1 MPPLAQ
7 KIAAPKKPKQKSQG
21 ITSRALMF
29 TRFSVKEQT
38 LFAKRMSF
46 LIKAGVPILECLHLV
61 RKQTKSKLKGR
72 VYDAIINDVANGQFL
87 STSLAKYKRLF
98 GDFTIN
104 IIRVGENSGVLSQNL
119 TYLADELGKKSALQ
133 RKVVGTL
140 IYPVFITIATLGVT
154 GILTVFIFPK
164 LMPIFTSLHV
174 ELPFTTRALIAISA
188 FLSQDWFWLILS
200 IIAVVALW
208 LFLHRKFDAVRYFG
222 DRVLLSLPLAG
233 RIARAYNLT
242 NFARTLGLLLSSGI
256 HLIEAIDITADTTK
270 NLAYARAARRVAQ
283 AAVKGEPMSRQLAV
297 EKDLYPDIMVHMITI
312 GETTGNLSSTCLY
325 LGELYEAEVDE
336 LTKTLS
342 SSIEPILM
350 IIMGVLVGTIAVS
363 VITPIYAIT
372 QHLQPK

>member
-1 MPPLAQ
+1 
-7 KIAAPKKPKQKSQG
+7 
-21 ITSRALMF
+21 
-29 TRFSVKEQT
+29 
-38 LFAKRMSF
+38 MSF

-61 RKQTKSKLKGR
+61 RTQTKSKIKVR
-72 VYDAIINDVANGQFL
+72 VYDAIINDVANGQYL
-87 STSLAKYKRLF
+87 STSLAKFRRLF

-154 GILTVFIFPK
+154 GVITVFIFPK

-174 ELPFTTRALIAISA
+174 ELPLTTRMLIW
-188 FLSQDWFWLILS
+188 LSQFLMHDWIFVILS
-200 IIAVVALW
+200 IVAVLVLW
-208 LFLHRKFDAVRYFG
+208 FVLRARFVAVRYFG

-270 NLAYARAARRVAQ
+270 NLAYARAAKRVAR
-283 AAVKGEPMSRQLAV
+283 AAVKGEPMSRQLAI
-297 EKDLYPDIMVHMITI
+297 EKNLYPDIMTHMITI
-312 GETTGNLSSTCLY
+312 GETTGNLSTTFLY
-325 LGELYEAEVDE
+325 LGELYEGEVDE

-342 SSIEPILM
+342 SSIEPVLM
-350 IIMGVLVGTIAVS
+350 IVMGLLVGLIAVS